1 MKNLLFIILLV
12 SFLFQS
18 CAGTKDNIP
27 AGIYYGELPCAD
39 CPGINYE
46 LELNNDKTYTERML
60 YLEHDTVAREES
72 GNFSIDNDTLL
83 ILKNKSTNNGMNKF
97 VITGDSLR
105 MLNKSGKAI
114 TSDFSNKYILTTT
127 KPEKFVMMAE
137 QKDNS
142 IGFKATG
149 NEPFWSLEID
159 FNNNMHFK
167 ALAQEELNLKFPVPD
182 PVKPQD
188 VDAISYRA
196 QTESGTLHVTI
207 FRKDCQDTMSGKK
220 SDHFV
225 RVSASTGENGEM
237 MDFEGCGTYL
247 GDYRLNDIWA
257 LETINSENIEAS
269 KAPNLEFNLKEKRVS
284 GFGGCNRISGP
295 IKISD
300 ENIEIGNLVAT
311 KMACPNME
319 TEDRFLKA
327 ITGKSF
333 KFEIG
338 DNQLRL
344 FSEETELVFRK
355 VD

>member
-1 MKNLLFIILLV
+1 MKHLLFITLV
-12 SFLFQS
+12 GSFLLQS
-18 CAGTKDNIP
+18 CAGTKNNIP
-27 AGIYYGELPCAD
+27 TGTYYGELPCAD

-60 YLEHDTVAREES
+60 YLERDTAAREES
-72 GNFSIDNDTLL
+72 GNFRITNDTLL
-83 ILKNKSTNNGMNKF
+83 ILKDKSTNSGMNKF
-97 VITGDSLR
+97 VITEDSLR
-105 MLNKSGKAI
+105 MLDKSGNAI
-114 TSDFSNKYILTTT
+114 TSGFSDKYILTTT
-127 KPEKFVMMAE
+127 KSEKFSMMAE

-159 FNNNMHFK
+159 FNNKMHFK
-167 ALAQEELNLKFPVPD
+167 TLADEEMELISPVPD

-188 VDAISYRA
+188 VDAVSYRA
-196 QTESGTLHVTI
+196 KTESGTLHVTI
-207 FRKDCQDTMSGKK
+207 FRKDCQDTMSGEK

-257 LETINSENIEAS
+257 LETINSEKFESS
-269 KAPNLEFNLKEKRVS
+269 KVPNLDFNLKEQRVS
-284 GFGGCNRISGP
+284 GFGGCNRITGP
-295 IKISD
+295 ITINE

-319 TEDRFLKA
+319 MENQFLKA

-333 KFEIG
+333 NFEIG
-338 DNQLRL
+338 NNQLIL
-344 FSEETELVFRK
+344 SSEETELVFKK